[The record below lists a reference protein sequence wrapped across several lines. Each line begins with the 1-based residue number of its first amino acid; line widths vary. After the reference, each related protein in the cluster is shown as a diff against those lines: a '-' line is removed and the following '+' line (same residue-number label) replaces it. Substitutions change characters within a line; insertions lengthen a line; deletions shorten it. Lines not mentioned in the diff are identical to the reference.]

1 MRVQLAYGRDGLT
14 VDLPATT
21 HVIVSP
27 WVPGV
32 TDEAEAL
39 RAALR
44 RPIGSPPLAAKV
56 KPGDR
61 VVITHSDITRATP
74 NDRILPVLIAEL
86 ESAGVR
92 RDDITLLNALG
103 THRRQTPDELR
114 RLLGDVVFDN
124 YRCLQHDAFDEA
136 NLVPLGATARGHPVR
151 INRAYMDADVR
162 ILTGFIEPHF
172 FAGYSGG
179 PKAVLPALSG
189 WESVFTNHGYAMI
202 ADANAT
208 WAELDKN
215 PIWREMAEVAQRTN
229 PTFLLNVTLNAQHE
243 ITGVFAGDLLEAHR
257 VGCESVRAHN
267 MVAVDDLFDIVI
279 TTNSG
284 YPLDQNLYQTV
295 KGMSA
300 AARIVREGGAIIM
313 AAGCEDGVPNHGK
326 YAELLRRGGSPQ
338 GVLDMVA
345 APGFSEHDQWQV
357 QLQAI
362 IQLKADVYVYSDGLT
377 DEQIAEALFIPCRDI
392 AATVA
397 SLLDRYGP
405 DARIAVL
412 PEGPQ
417 TVAYLHHGNLTSVGQ
432 ALD

>member
-14 VDLPATT
+14 VDVPEGTR
-21 HVIVSP
+21 VIVSP
-27 WVPGV
+27 WVPTV
-32 TDEAEAL
+32 PDETESL

-44 RPIGSPPLAAKV
+44 HPIGSSPLAAKV
-56 KPGDR
+56 KPGDK

-74 NDRILPVLIAEL
+74 NDRILPVLLAEL
-86 ESAGVR
+86 EAAGVR
-92 RDDITLLNALG
+92 RDHITLLNALG
-103 THRRQTPDELR
+103 THRPQTPDELR
-114 RLLGDVVFDN
+114 RMLGDFVVDN
-124 YRCLQHDAFDEA
+124 YRCLQHDAFDEG
-136 NLVPLGATARGHPVR
+136 NLVPLGTTSRGHPVR
-151 INRAYMDADVR
+151 INRTYLEADAR

-202 ADANAT
+202 ADPNAT
-208 WAELDKN
+208 WSETSKN
-215 PIWREMAEVAQRTN
+215 PIWQEMREVAEMTR
-229 PTFLLNVTLNAQHE
+229 PTFLLNVTLNAQHG
-243 ITGVFAGDLLEAHR
+243 ITGVFAGDLLAAHAE
-257 VGCESVRAHN
+257 GCAFVREHN
-267 MVAVDDLFDIVI
+267 MVEVDDAFDIVI

-345 APGFSEHDQWQV
+345 QPDFSEHDQWQV

-362 IQLKADVYVYSDGLT
+362 IQFRAHVYVYSGGLT
-377 DEQIAEALFIPCRDI
+377 DEQIRDALFIPCRDI
-392 AATVA
+392 DATVA
-397 SLLDRYGP
+397 DLLSRYGP
-405 DARIAVL
+405 GARIAVL

-417 TVAYLHHGNLTSVGQ
+417 TVAYFRQRELAGP
-432 ALD
+432 

>member
-14 VDLPATT
+14 LDLPPD
-21 HVIVSP
+21 VCVVMSP
-27 WVPGV
+27 AVPAV
-32 TDEAEAL
+32 PDEAEAL

-44 RPIGSPPLAAKV
+44 HPIASMALAAKV
-56 KPGDR
+56 NPGDR

-74 NDRILPVLIAEL
+74 NDRILPILLAEL
-86 ESAGVR
+86 EAAGIR

-103 THRRQTPDELR
+103 THRKQTPDELR
-114 RLLGDVVFDN
+114 RMLGDSIVDN

-136 NLVPLGATARGHPVR
+136 NLVPLGVTSRGHPVR
-151 INRAYMDADVR
+151 INRTYLEADVR

-202 ADANAT
+202 ADRNAT
-208 WAELDKN
+208 WGVTRGN
-215 PIWREMAEVAQRTN
+215 PIWEEMAEVAQRTN
-229 PTFLLNVTLNAQHE
+229 PTFLLNVTLNAQHH
-243 ITGVFAGDLLEAHR
+243 ITGVFAGDMLAAHAA
-257 VGCESVRAHN
+257 GCEFVRDHN
-267 MVAVDDLFDIVI
+267 MAAVDDLFDIVI

-326 YAELLRRGGSPQ
+326 YAKLLRRGGSPQ

-345 APGFSEHDQWQV
+345 QPGFSEHDQWQV

-377 DEQIAEALFIPCRDI
+377 DEQIRAALFTPCRNI
-392 AATVA
+392 EATVA
-397 SLLDRYGP
+397 DLRDRYGAN
-405 DARIAVL
+405 ARIAIL

-417 TVAYLHHGNLTSVGQ
+417 TVAYLHQTEMT
-432 ALD
+432 A